1 MLNKDF
7 LKEIFVEEKYL
18 LHLND
23 VKRINVPLYDELS
36 VVTLWP
42 MMKEDKEFMQFFP
55 SKMAKGR
62 VPDRE
67 YFMNIL
73 NTFRGDYLQQ
83 LMKHAHEER
92 ASGNGMAKAKETIE
106 ISDKWWDSLNALPF
120 VSRKYLSSF
129 MNTL

>member
-73 NTFRGDYLQQ
+73 HTVKGDFLQQ

-92 ASGNGMAKAKETIE
+92 ASGNGMA
-106 ISDKWWDSLNALPF
+106 
-120 VSRKYLSSF
+120 
-129 MNTL
+129 

>member
-7 LKEIFVEEKYL
+7 LKEVFTEDKFL
-18 LHLND
+18 LALND

-42 MMKEDKEFMQFFP
+42 MMKEDKEFMVFFP

-73 NTFRGDYLQQ
+73 NTVNGDYLQQ
-83 LMKHAHEER
+83 VMKHAHEER
-92 ASGNGMAKAKETIE
+92 CSG
-106 ISDKWWDSLNALPF
+106 
-120 VSRKYLSSF
+120 
-129 MNTL
+129 